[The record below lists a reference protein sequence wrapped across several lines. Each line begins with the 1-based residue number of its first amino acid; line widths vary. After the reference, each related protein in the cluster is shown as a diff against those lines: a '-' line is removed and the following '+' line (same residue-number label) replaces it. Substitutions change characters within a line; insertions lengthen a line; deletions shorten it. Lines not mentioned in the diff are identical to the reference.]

1 MLNAL
6 RLYKFMSRE
15 KTTKL
20 DRKIEKLGLPLIERH
35 IFLCADT
42 RECGCASA
50 EQMKASM
57 KYLKKRLKEL
67 KLSPKG
73 GVARTA
79 SQCFDICT
87 GGPIAV
93 VYPDGVWYG
102 HCDETALEEII
113 QRHLIHGEVAEDYLI
128 ARSQVLS

>member
-1 MLNAL
+1 
-6 RLYKFMSRE
+6 MSQE
-15 KTTKL
+15 KATKL
-20 DRKIEKLGLPLIERH
+20 DRKIDKLGLPLIQRH

-42 RECGCASA
+42 KECGCASA
-50 EQMKASM
+50 AQMKASL

-67 KLSPKG
+67 KLSPKKG

-102 HCDETALEEII
+102 HCDETTLEEII
-113 QRHLIHGEVAEDYLI
+113 QSHLINGEVAEKYVI
-128 ARSQVLS
+128 ARSQVRR